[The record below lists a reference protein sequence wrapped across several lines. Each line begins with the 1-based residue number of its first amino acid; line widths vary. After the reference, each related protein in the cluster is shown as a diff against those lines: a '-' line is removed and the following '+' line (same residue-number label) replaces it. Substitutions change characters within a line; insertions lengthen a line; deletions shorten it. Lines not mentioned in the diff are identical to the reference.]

1 MWDLFWNILIFMSG
15 IAIGRAQGINKDI
28 VAQTSYM
35 QDLIDQAY
43 EKRDHMKT
51 MWLDAEE
58 KAESWERR
66 YYNLIEEFYSEEEEE
81 NDKIY
86 VQVQDMQDSDEH

>member
-1 MWDLFWNILIFMSG
+1 MISSWWDLLFTSLIFISG
-15 IAIGRAQGINKDI
+15 IGIGKLRSVNEDI
-28 VAQTSYM
+28 TKQTSYM

-43 EKRDHMKT
+43 EKRDHMQK

-66 YYNLIEEFYSEEEEE
+66 YYNLIEDFYSEEEE
-81 NDKIY
+81 K
-86 VQVQDMQDSDEH
+86 VGS

>member
-1 MWDLFWNILIFMSG
+1 MISSWWDLILTALIFISG
-15 IAIGRAQGINKDI
+15 IGLGKLRSVNEDI
-28 VAQTSYM
+28 TKQTSYM
-35 QDLIDQAY
+35 QDLIDEAY

-66 YYNLIEEFYSEEEEE
+66 YYNLIEDIYAEEESE
-81 NDKIY
+81 
-86 VQVQDMQDSDEH
+86 VGS

>member
-15 IAIGRAQGINKDI
+15 IAVGRAQGVNKDI
-28 VAQTSYM
+28 VSQTAYM

-43 EKRDHMKT
+43 EKRDHMKK

-66 YYNLIEEFYSEEEEE
+66 YYNLIEDIYFEEQEE
-81 NDKIY
+81 
-86 VQVQDMQDSDEH
+86 QVGS

>member
-1 MWDLFWNILIFMSG
+1 MLEIIVTLVMIFTAYRMGSLRATNI
-15 IAIGRAQGINKDI
+15 DI
-28 VAQTSYM
+28 TKQTQHM

-43 EKRDHMKT
+43 QKRDVMKR

-66 YYNLIEEFYSEEEEE
+66 YWALVEVEEEE
-81 NDKIY
+81 
-86 VQVQDMQDSDEH
+86 VGS

>member
-1 MWDLFWNILIFMSG
+1 MIFAAFIGG
-15 IAIGRAQGINKDI
+15 ITFGKAQAVNQDI
-28 VAQTSYM
+28 TKQTEYM

-43 EKRDHMKT
+43 EKRDHMKK

-66 YYNLIEEFYSEEEEE
+66 YYNLIEDIYSEEQEE
-81 NDKIY
+81 
-86 VQVQDMQDSDEH
+86 QVGS

>member
-1 MWDLFWNILIFMSG
+1 MWDLFWNILIFISG
-15 IAIGRAQGINKDI
+15 ITVGRVQGINKDI
-28 VAQTSYM
+28 VAQTSHM

-43 EKRDHMKT
+43 EKRDHMKR

-66 YYNLIEEFYSEEEEE
+66 YYNLIEDISAEEESE
-81 NDKIY
+81 
-86 VQVQDMQDSDEH
+86 VGS